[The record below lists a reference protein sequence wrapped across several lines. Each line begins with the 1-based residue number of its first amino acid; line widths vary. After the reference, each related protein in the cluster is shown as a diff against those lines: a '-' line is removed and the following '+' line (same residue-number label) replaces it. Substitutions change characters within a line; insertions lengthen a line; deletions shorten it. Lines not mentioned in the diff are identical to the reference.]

1 MKLSYKLQ
9 SELSCILGDWLLLSE
24 LHLIERSIAA
34 RV

>member
-1 MKLSYKLQ
+1 MKLGFKLQ
-9 SELSCILGDWLLLSE
+9 SELGYVLGDWLLLSE